1 MDNAKIKYN
10 EKQANS
16 FWAAFD
22 AATVKKLLEVIDKQI
37 DFDKSLKEDNDKVL
51 AEHEKGLDKA
61 ELKWKDRDA
70 IKAPLIE
77 FANDFEKFEYSF
89 NKLIQRWKTLLH
101 DTDEAWNLN
110 IKIFDVAEEFNYRL
124 VWTYKVE
131 IKDVDTKAKNK

>member
-1 MDNAKIKYN
+1 MENAKIKYN

-22 AATVKKLLEVIDKQI
+22 AATVTKLLEVIDTQI
-37 DFDKSLKEDNDKVL
+37 NFAKSLEEDNAKITK
-51 AEHEKGLDKA
+51 EHEKGLDEAK
-61 ELKWKDRDA
+61 LKWKDRDA

-89 NKLIQRWKTLLH
+89 NKLIQRGKTLLH
-101 DTDEAWNLN
+101 DTDESWNLN
-110 IKIFDVAEEFNYRL
+110 IKIFDIAEEYNYRL

-131 IKDVDTKAKNK
+131 IKDIPTVK